1 MSILFYSSSLLYFI
15 VLMLTYIPKIIKK
28 ETMNSG
34 CSTDLILP
42 RRCIMIKKDLPTGPG
57 YMNEYMEYGEPNGEI
72 DHRFSSARSQ
82 MFRAYRTTAAFGGE

>member
-1 MSILFYSSSLLYFI
+1 
-15 VLMLTYIPKIIKK
+15 
-28 ETMNSG
+28 MNSG

-82 MFRAYRTTAAFGGE
+82 MFRAYRTTAAFGGEWACQYL